1 MELMERVAFVS
12 GGSGSLGSAIAKSLA
27 AAGAHVC
34 VGYLTNE
41 ASAQD
46 TARAVEALGRQAVT
60 VQVDQTDPASVDSA
74 VEAAVQQFG
83 RLDIL
88 INNAAQTT
96 VIAFANL
103 EALTPEVWD
112 RMLDINLR
120 GPFLLARAAGPHLRR
135 HGAGRLVNIASIIG
149 LTPMG
154 SNVAFSVAKA
164 GLIHLTRCLAVAVAP
179 DVSVNCV
186 APSLMEGTHGAQL
199 VGQAVVEAVRQRT
212 ILKRNPTVQEATG
225 CQVSRGF
232 RSESGFTPARPGWGP
247 LSGRVGPPPIS
258 QRWATM

>member
-1 MELMERVAFVS
+1 MEIKDRVAFVS

-27 AAGAHVC
+27 AAGADVG
-34 VGYLTNE
+34 VGYLANE

-46 TARAVEALGRQAVT
+46 TARGVEALGRWAAI
-60 VQVDQTDPASVDSA
+60 VQVDQADPASVEAA
-74 VEAAVQQFG
+74 VEAAVQRLG

-96 VIAFANL
+96 MIAFANL

-120 GPFLLARAAGPHLRR
+120 GPFLLARAAAPHLRR
-135 HGAGRLVNIASIIG
+135 HGAGRIVNIASTIG

-154 SNVAFSVAKA
+154 SNMAFSVAKA
-164 GLIHLTRCLAVAVAP
+164 GLIHLTRCLAVALAP

-186 APSLMEGTHGAQL
+186 APSLMEGTHGAQF
-199 VGQAVVEAVRQRT
+199 VGPAVVEAVRQRT
-212 ILKRNPTVQEATG
+212 ILKRNASAQDVVDLVRYFCHTDTVTG
-225 CQVSRGF
+225 QVLVVDGGVHF
-232 RSESGFTPARPGWGP
+232 H
-247 LSGRVGPPPIS
+247 
-258 QRWATM
+258 

>member
-1 MELMERVAFVS
+1 MELTDRVAFVS

-27 AAGAHVC
+27 AAGADVC
-34 VGYLTNE
+34 VGYLTNQ

-46 TARAVEALGRQAVT
+46 TVRGAEAIGRRAAM
-60 VQVDQTDPASVDSA
+60 VQVDQTDPASVEAA
-74 VEAAVQQFG
+74 VDAAVQQFG

-88 INNAAQTT
+88 INNAAQSTM
-96 VIAFANL
+96 IAFANL

-135 HGAGRLVNIASIIG
+135 HGAGRMVNIASIIG

-164 GLIHLTRCLAVAVAP
+164 GLIHLTRCLAVALAP

-199 VGQAVVEAVRQRT
+199 VAPAVLEAMRQRT
-212 ILKRNPTVQEATG
+212 ILKRNPTVQDVVDQVVYFCRADTVTG
-225 CQVSRGF
+225 QLLLIDGGVHF
-232 RSESGFTPARPGWGP
+232 H
-247 LSGRVGPPPIS
+247 
-258 QRWATM
+258 